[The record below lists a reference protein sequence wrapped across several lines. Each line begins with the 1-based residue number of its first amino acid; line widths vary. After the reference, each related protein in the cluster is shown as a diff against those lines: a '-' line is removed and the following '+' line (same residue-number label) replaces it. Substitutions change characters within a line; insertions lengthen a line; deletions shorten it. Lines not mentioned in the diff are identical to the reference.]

1 MSQSAKREA
10 RRWYYSLERERV
22 RQGIDPMMSRKEPL
36 YEMPDR
42 YNGLISYLRRLEA
55 RVMELERK

>member
-1 MSQSAKREA
+1 VTTDKREA
-10 RRWYYSLERERV
+10 KRWYGLLERERL

-42 YNGLISYLRRLEA
+42 YNGLIAYLRRLEA
-55 RVMELERK
+55 RVKTLER